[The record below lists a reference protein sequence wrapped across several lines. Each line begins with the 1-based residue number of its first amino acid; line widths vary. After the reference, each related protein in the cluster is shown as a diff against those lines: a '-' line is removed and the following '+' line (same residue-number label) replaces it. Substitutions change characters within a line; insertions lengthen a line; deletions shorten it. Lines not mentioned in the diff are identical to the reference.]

1 MNTDQSLADGAAGA
15 ALLYLETGNWPAA
28 REALRRATA
37 AGVSIA
43 DGASL
48 FYGAP
53 ALAFALASTD
63 HPGLARAKAIT
74 ADGTVTVT
82 RQRLD
87 AAHRRIDRHEQPHFA
102 EYDLIRGLTGLG
114 VALRRLGHH
123 EMLRQ
128 VLDYLVRLT
137 EPVNGLPGWWC
148 CNSPERTQPPPAGG
162 HGNLGM
168 AHGITGPLALLALTL
183 RDGTTVNG
191 HTGAI
196 TRICQWLDT
205 WQQHTNG
212 TTWWPQ
218 TVTLTDLSRGA
229 PAQRAPLR
237 PSWCYGTPGIARA
250 LQLAGI
256 ALGDTARQQ
265 HAETALA
272 ACLTDTHLDR
282 LTDAGICHGIAGVYQ
297 TAYRAAADAHTP
309 AISQRLPAV
318 AAALTRHARQPPAA
332 PGLLTGTAGVQLAA
346 VTAQSVT
353 AQSAVPPRSGWD
365 TCLLIT

>member
-1 MNTDQSLADGAAGA
+1 MNTNQSLAEGAAGV
-15 ALLYLETGNWPAA
+15 ALLHLETGNGHAA

-37 AGVSIA
+37 GGVSIA
-43 DGASL
+43 AGASL

-53 ALAFALASTD
+53 ALAFVLAATD
-63 HPGLARAKAIT
+63 QPGLSQARAIT

-82 RQRLD
+82 RQRLE
-87 AAHRRIDRHEQPHFA
+87 AAHHRIDRREQPHFA

-123 EMLRQ
+123 ELLRQ

-148 CNSPERTQPPPAGG
+148 WNSPERTQPPPAGG

-183 RDGTTVNG
+183 RDGTTVAG
-191 HTGAI
+191 HTTAI

-205 WQQHTNG
+205 WQQLTNG

-218 TVTLTDLSRGA
+218 TVALTDLSRGA

-256 ALGDTARQQ
+256 AMGDTARQET
-265 HAETALA
+265 AETALA

-297 TAYRAAADAHTP
+297 TAYRAAANARSP
-309 AISQRLPAV
+309 EIGARLPAL
-318 AAALTRHARQPPAA
+318 AAAVTALSGNPA
-332 PGLLTGTAGVQLAA
+332 PGDPDGLLTGNTGVHLAA
-346 VTAQSVT
+346 LTAQHT
-353 AQSAVPPRSGWD
+353 APPPSGWD